1 MSIKII
7 SPQDWFDQVS
17 KPPLFD
23 VRSPGEFVAGHWPG
37 AKSLPLFTDAERAEV
52 GTLYKQTSPD
62 EAFLRGLEFSGKKMR
77 WYVEEARAQTA
88 GDKIAV
94 HCWRGGQR
102 SQSMAWLL
110 SKVFKE
116 VLVIEGGY
124 KALRNTGRKNLAGFE
139 VPLFMLGGPTGS
151 GKTKILHELQAL
163 GGNILDLEAMAHHK
177 GSSFGA
183 LGEEEQPTVEQ
194 FENDL
199 FHQFHGLG
207 AHSQPIWL
215 ENESKS
221 IGRVYLPNE
230 LWQKMLNAPLV
241 QLDIPLAWR
250 IENLV
255 ADYANFKKEDLVLA
269 FERIRKRLGG
279 QHLNTA
285 LEALAK
291 DDFSTAARIALQY
304 YDKAYH
310 ASLEKNGQK
319 PNWILAPEQNDPKA
333 IAQALLAW
341 QEEQGGALMK

>member
-7 SPQDWFDQVS
+7 SPQDWLALAS
-17 KPPLFD
+17 KPPLLD

-37 AKSLPLFTDAERAEV
+37 AKSLPLFSDQERAEV

-77 WYVEEARAQTA
+77 WYVEEARAQA
-88 GDKIAV
+88 EGDTLAV

-116 VLVIEGGY
+116 VLVLEGGY
-124 KALRNTGRKNLAGFE
+124 KAIRNNGRKNLAEFE
-139 VPLFMLGGPTGS
+139 GPLFILGGPTGS
-151 GKTKILHELQAL
+151 GKTTILHELRAQ
-163 GGNILDLEAMAHHK
+163 GGTILDLEAMAHHK

-199 FHQFHGLG
+199 FYQFHGLQ
-207 AHSQPIWL
+207 SVTQPIWL

-230 LWQKMLNAPLV
+230 LWQKMLTAPLV
-241 QLDIPLAWR
+241 QLDIPLEWR
-250 IENLV
+250 VENLV
-255 ADYANFKKEDLVLA
+255 ADYASFEKADLALA

-279 QHLNTA
+279 QHLNAA
-285 LEALAK
+285 LEALEK
-291 DDFSTAARIALQY
+291 DDFATAASIALKY
-304 YDKAYH
+304 YDRAYH

-319 PNWILAPEQNDPKA
+319 PNWILAPEENDPKA
-333 IAQALLAW
+333 IAEALLAW
-341 QEEQGGALMK
+341 QKEQVRGKT

>member
-7 SPQDWFDQVS
+7 RPQDWFDLAS

-23 VRSPGEFVAGHWPG
+23 VRSPGEFTAGHWPG
-37 AKSLPLFTDAERAEV
+37 ANSLPLFTDIERAEV

-77 WYVEEARAQTA
+77 WYVEEARSQTKE
-88 GDKIAV
+88 DTLAV

-110 SKVFKE
+110 SKVFRE

-124 KALRNTGRKNLAGFE
+124 KALRNTGRQNLAEFE

-151 GKTKILHELQAL
+151 GKTKILHELQAQ
-163 GGNILDLEAMAHHK
+163 GGIILDLEAMAHHK

-199 FHQFHGLG
+199 FHQFHSLR
-207 AHSQPIWL
+207 ASTQPIWL

-230 LWQKMLNAPLV
+230 LWQKMLTAPLV
-241 QLDIPLAWR
+241 QLAIPLDWR
-250 IENLV
+250 VENLV
-255 ADYANFKKEDLVLA
+255 ADYAKFEKEDLVLA

-279 QHLNTA
+279 QHLNAA
-285 LEALAK
+285 LEALEK
-291 DDFSTAARIALQY
+291 DDFTTAASIALKY

-310 ASLEKNGQK
+310 SSLEKNGQE
-319 PNWILAPEQNDPKA
+319 PAWIFKPEQNNPKA
-333 IAQALLAW
+333 IARELLTW
-341 QEEQGGALMK
+341 QEAQRSLKS

>member
-1 MSIKII
+1 MSIKSIR
-7 SPQDWFDQVS
+7 PQDWFALAS
-17 KPPLFD
+17 KPPLLD

-37 AKSLPLFTDAERAEV
+37 AKSLPLFTDEERAEV
-52 GTLYKQTSPD
+52 GTLYKKTSPD

-77 WYVEEARAQTA
+77 WYVEEARAQTD
-88 GDKIAV
+88 GGTLAV

-116 VLVIEGGY
+116 VLVVEGGY
-124 KALRNTGRKNLAGFE
+124 KALRNTGRKNLADFE
-139 VPLFMLGGPTGS
+139 VPLFVLGGPTGS
-151 GKTKILHELQAL
+151 GKTKILHALRTL
-163 GGNILDLEAMAHHK
+163 GGTMLDLEAMAHHK

-199 FHQFHGLG
+199 FNQFHGLR
-207 AHSQPIWL
+207 ACTQPIWL

-230 LWQKMLNAPLV
+230 LWQKMLTAPLV
-241 QLDIPLAWR
+241 QLAIPLDWR
-250 IENLV
+250 VENLV
-255 ADYANFKKEDLVLA
+255 EDYANFKKEDLVLA

-285 LEALAK
+285 LAALEK
-291 DDFSTAARIALQY
+291 DDFATAASIALKY
-304 YDKAYH
+304 YDRAYH
-310 ASLEKNGQK
+310 SSLEKNGQQSD
-319 PNWILAPEQNDPKA
+319 WILEPENNDPKA
-333 IAQALLAW
+333 IAEALLGW
-341 QEEQGGALMK
+341 QEEQVTGN